1 MKILL
6 IFILFYSFLNA
17 EIEFKSSI
25 AIDAEMFSSNKSSV
39 NKVSSNITF
48 EQKLSLKKS
57 FDDSFYFVEF
67 YAQEDLSDFTSKEDN
82 KRSYIR
88 LNELYYQKDFENDKI
103 LFGKSIRFW
112 GALEASNITDVFN
125 QQELRSKPS
134 KTDKK
139 GAYNIEY
146 THYYDD
152 SEISIIVK
160 IHEEN
165 NDMASS
171 SYYYNN
177 LPLKYSKKLKSK
189 INKNRAS
196 IYLKYT
202 GSLSEDIYL
211 DYSFI
216 YLNGFD
222 SQRYLSIENNT
233 FSQNIYLVNKF
244 INYYT
249 LVSDSTLYKLE
260 FVYTDILNDKKISN
274 YIHAALGLEHSLE
287 AFDNSSEL
295 SLLAEYYYFKNLENN
310 KLGDKNLG
318 KVFQNDL
325 FLALRYKLN
334 DFRDST
340 FLLGA
345 LIDSEY
351 KEQSYSLEYESSLID
366 SLKLKINIDYINASK
381 KQKTVYSS
389 FSNSKTISFNLS
401 YHF

>member
-189 INKNRAS
+189 SNKNRAS

-222 SQRYLSIENNT
+222 SQRYLSVENNT

>member
-17 EIEFKSSI
+17 EVEFKSSI
-25 AIDAEMFSSNKSSV
+25 AIDAQMFSSNKSSV
-39 NKVSSNITF
+39 NKTSSNITF

-57 FDDSFYFVEF
+57 FNDSFYFVEF

-189 INKNRAS
+189 SNKNRAS

-222 SQRYLSIENNT
+222 SQRYLSIENNI

-260 FVYTDILNDKKISN
+260 FLYTDIINDKKISN
-274 YIHAALGLEHSLE
+274 YIQVAFGAEHSLE
-287 AFDNSSEL
+287 AFESSSEV

-310 KLGDKNLG
+310 KLSDKDLVNI
-318 KVFQNDL
+318 FQNDL
-325 FLALRYKLN
+325 FLALRYRLN
-334 DFRDST
+334 DFSDST
-340 FLLGA
+340 FLLGV

-366 SLKLKINIDYINASK
+366 SLKLKINLDYINAVK
-381 KQKTVYSS
+381 NTNTVYST

-401 YHF
+401 NHF

>member
-17 EIEFKSSI
+17 EVEFKSSI
-25 AIDAEMFSSNKSSV
+25 AIDAQMFSSNKSSV
-39 NKVSSNITF
+39 NKTSSNITF

-57 FDDSFYFVEF
+57 FNDSFYFVEF
-67 YAQEDLSDFTSKEDN
+67 YAQEDLSDFTSKKDN
-82 KRSYIR
+82 KRSYLR
-88 LNELYYQKDFENDKI
+88 LNELYYQKDFPNDKI

-112 GALEASNITDVFN
+112 GSLEAKNITDVFN
-125 QQELRSKPS
+125 QQDLRIKPS

-189 INKNRAS
+189 SNKNRAS

-274 YIHAALGLEHSLE
+274 YIHTALGLEHSLE

-340 FLLGA
+340 FLLGT

-351 KEQSYSLEYESSLID
+351 SEQSYSLEYESSLID
-366 SLKLKINIDYINASK
+366 SLKLKINLDYINALK
-381 KQKTVYSS
+381 NTNTVYSS